1 MAKIR
6 YAEVRNIMDPWESGR
21 VQLRIYGHHDNEEKV
36 KDDDLPWALPI
47 QDITS
52 AATERVGTSPTGLL
66 VGSRVLITYA
76 EDDVEEQYPIIMG
89 SYGRAGKGKDTKDNT
104 GGYDDVDDKYGDA
117 PIGQYGSP
125 RMTPK
130 TNTQSKTVAG
140 SQKRDPKAKPKYNN
154 VPHVSES
161 DGTDVLKAAKEK
173 FAADLGNLPTV
184 ASIDKKSIG
193 DMLGMIQKVDPQNL
207 SAILPQAVTNLQKI
221 IQIGNMTSPGGI
233 TNLTGNVLGNVFKSV
248 ASNLG
253 LGSLVG
259 QLGGALGIPGIPGG
273 APGISGIAGVIS
285 NVTGAAGTSGLVN
298 GLTVV
303 SNAIGGVPIQG
314 ILTQSQTSHSTPAQ
328 LPLQTQ
334 VGNISATL
342 LNQLGGHEPP
352 NDYVAQLDDNSKQA
366 LYLGLLELL
375 NSTRDDLTVDP
386 PITRSSDGTCVIP
399 SEYIVTT
406 VPDGYL
412 QVFSFT
418 DEDPYPGYI
427 KWTGSE
433 AEIVFTVRPADRPYS
448 PTPSEDCINAGVQAL
463 KEDLFDLVRAGKLDL
478 EKLLALLG
486 ITRAKVE
493 ETGTE
498 NTLGSGI
505 NLQNIMSFA
514 TKLLGLLG
522 TNITSAISNHIS
534 GGSVLEEAAKKA
546 VEGYTKKFAVARAQK
561 PSGKKVVDSKQPDIG
576 NIPAGL
582 LSFASTASGWVNPQD
597 GVVPATTIP
606 TPIPNSAMNTT
617 PKPGAFIPP
626 SVA

>member
-6 YAEVRNIMDPWESGR
+6 FAEVRNLKDPWESGR
-21 VQLRIYGHHDNEEKV
+21 VQLRIYGAHDSEQKV
-36 KDDDLPWALPI
+36 KDDDLPWALPV

-52 AATERVGTSPTGLL
+52 AATERIGTSPTGML
-66 VGSRVLITYA
+66 VGSRVIVTYA
-76 EDDVEEQYPIIMG
+76 EDDTEEQYPIILG
-89 SYGRAGKGKDTKDNT
+89 TYARAGKGKGQDNT
-104 GGYDDVDDKYGDA
+104 GGFDEVDDKYGDA

-140 SQKRDPKAKPKYNN
+140 SQKRDPTKTPKYNESDY
-154 VPHVSES
+154 VAES

-184 ASIDKKSIG
+184 ASIDKKAVT

-233 TNLTGNVLGNVFKSV
+233 TNLTGNVLGNVFKSI
-248 ASNLG
+248 ASNVG

-285 NVTGAAGTSGLVN
+285 NVTGASGLSGVVN

-314 ILTQSQTSHSTPAQ
+314 ILTRNSGASHSTPAQ
-328 LPLQTQ
+328 LPLINQ

-352 NDYVAQLDDNSKQA
+352 NDYVAQLDDNSKKA

-386 PITRSSDGTCVIP
+386 PVARRSDGTCIIP
-399 SEYIVTT
+399 AEYIVTV

-412 QVFSFT
+412 QVFSFSET
-418 DEDPYPGYI
+418 DPYPGYI
-427 KWTGSE
+427 KWEGPE
-433 AEIVFTVRPADRPYS
+433 AQIVFTVRPADRPYS
-448 PTPSEDCINAGVQAL
+448 PTPSEDCINAGVKIL
-463 KEDLFDLVRAGKLDL
+463 KEDLLALVRAGKLDL
-478 EKLLALLG
+478 DKLLALLG
-486 ITRAKVE
+486 ITRNKVE

-498 NTLGSGI
+498 NSLGSGI
-505 NLQNIMSFA
+505 NLQNIMQFA

-561 PSGKKVVDSKQPDIG
+561 PSGKKVVANKQPDTG
-576 NIPAGL
+576 GIPPSL
-582 LSFASTASGWVNPQD
+582 LSFAASATGWSNPQS
-597 GVVPATTIP
+597 GVVPAATVP
-606 TPIPNSAMNTT
+606 TPIPNSALNTT
-617 PKPGAFIPP
+617 PQPGAFIA
-626 SVA
+626 SA